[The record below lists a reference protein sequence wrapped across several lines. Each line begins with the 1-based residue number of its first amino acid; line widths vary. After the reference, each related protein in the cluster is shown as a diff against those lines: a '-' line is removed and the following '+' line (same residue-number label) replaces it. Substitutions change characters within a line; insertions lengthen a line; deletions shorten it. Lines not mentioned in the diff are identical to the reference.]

1 MSKIRSALEI
11 ALEKTESVE
20 SNPERIEEEK
30 YTQEGQR
37 LISKYLFEKAYSL
50 DDIQEK
56 ITSAQGSRKSYLL
69 AGIAHALVSN
79 ISLPQNDL
87 YVESLGSIKEAIESL
102 TPCDDVKEQFAELD
116 RFFQQYLEQT
126 EQLQKSLAQKYAPKL
141 RQKQQQLAKQFG
153 AMVELTPE
161 QDPEFIDLLS
171 KHRQQLDDQYQ
182 QVLDNFK
189 DQLREMIKSGHSA
202 SS

>member
-126 EQLQKSLAQKYAPKL
+126 EQLQKSLAQQYAPKL

>member
-37 LISKYLFEKAYSL
+37 LISKHLFEKAYSL
-50 DDIQEK
+50 DDIQKK
-56 ITSAQGSRKSYLL
+56 IASAQGSRKSYLL
-69 AGIAHALVSN
+69 TGIANALVSN

-126 EQLQKSLAQKYAPKL
+126 EQLQKSLEQQYAPKL